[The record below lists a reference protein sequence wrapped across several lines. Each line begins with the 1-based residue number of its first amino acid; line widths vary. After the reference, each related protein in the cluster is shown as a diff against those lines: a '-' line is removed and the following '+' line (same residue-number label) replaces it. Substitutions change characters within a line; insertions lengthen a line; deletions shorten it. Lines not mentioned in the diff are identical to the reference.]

1 MFQIERQEQIFNYIN
16 KKRKASVKELSNFF
30 NVSKVTIR
38 RDLDELVE
46 KGLAIK
52 IHGGVLS
59 IYNNLSYEIPYNK
72 KFSVNADEKKRIGMT
87 AAKLVE
93 NGEVVILDSGS
104 TTFEVAT
111 HLDKKDITV
120 ITNDIKI
127 AMEVAHKPNMSLIV
141 TGGFLEK
148 SVYTLVGPN
157 TEDFLSK
164 IHVNKTFLG
173 ADAISL
179 EYGITNRTMQEIPVK
194 KMMIK
199 AADEV
204 IVVADHSKLN
214 KKVFAFLCGFD
225 EIDKL
230 IIDRIDDDMRKS
242 LNERGVEVILAS

>member
-16 KKRKASVKELSNFF
+16 KKRKASVKELSNYF

-59 IYNNLSYEIPYNK
+59 IHNNLSYEIPYDK
-72 KFSVNADEKKRIGMT
+72 KFSVNADEKRKIGLT
-87 AAKLVE
+87 AANLVE
-93 NGEVVILDSGS
+93 NGEVVIFDSGS
-104 TTFEVAT
+104 TTFEVAAN
-111 HLDKKDITV
+111 LNKKDITV

-127 AMEVAHKPNMSLIV
+127 AMEVAHKPNISLMV
-141 TGGFLEK
+141 AGGSLEK
-148 SVYTLVGPN
+148 SVYTLIGPE
-157 TEDFLSK
+157 TEEFLSK

-173 ADAISL
+173 ADAISI
-179 EYGITNRTMQEIPVK
+179 EHGITNRTLFEVPVK
-194 KMMIK
+194 KYMIK

-214 KKVFAFLCGFD
+214 KKVFYYLCNLD

-230 IIDRIDDDMRKS
+230 IIDRIDEDMRKR
-242 LNERGVEVILAS
+242 LNEMGIEVILA